1 MKVTEASFN
10 KRIETISSAE
20 EFYKI
25 LTKCYKNHIPVRF
38 YIPFM
43 DKETFEKLSKDPNY
57 PNGSWRYASGFSYQD
72 YYKDAGYGSLKR
84 IDRNKFVIIDPD
96 NSNFV
101 VDSRLTFDELYNGLV
116 KYPEDFNMTID
127 GYDVEFGDKPK
138 TLKKE
143 LSINS
148 LDDFVKFIK
157 KASKQNLNVTF
168 EMPFVKK
175 EYIKDLNKIPSYN
188 RARYEMD
195 PKFREKYEEVSNGK
209 LSGIIGSKYVRID
222 PTDPSLTTDMRL
234 TFNDLYNGLLNTED
248 YEMSVDGKRVPVGE
262 NYPTGYALS
271 EKITDKSSLDDIIN
285 DFETSKDSRFDG
297 KSKEERKQMAVGAYY
312 ALNEDDSR
320 VQYLKVKKQDI
331 PKATRLLDQYGKFKE
346 GVDYVIGAISGRMIS
361 TNPKNFNQMSD
372 ILKKY
377 LPADGGN
384 TTTVSQRPSAFD
396 SIRNQQIADK
406 YKSNNNQKG
415 TTNRNGVWEGKGNIS
430 EMSESEMG
438 DNQSPID
445 IARRMGYDAAREGDK
460 DKYDSSLR
468 SLMNDHP
475 GDKQREDIHKAFIS
489 GMDDF
494 KDHKLEEKDL
504 GKPGKN
510 FDKIAA
516 KAAKEYGSKEAGDK
530 VAGSVLAKLRK
541 KDPKKY
547 TESEEI
553 EPEDKEVKSKK
564 YVIEL
569 SFPYDGD
576 TDLADRIESE
586 IGKKA
591 ELNEVLRTRRIM
603 EFDFKNEGM
612 FRAATSTIE
621 EVMKS
626 LGKKDYKL
634 DTRTEDDVDAPQIL
648 SDEEKEE
655 IKESYNVFVSNGR
668 SPVMV
673 TLPLIVESMKWASNA
688 RLSEETIL
696 KYATNLAT
704 RYNPGSCLDI

>member
-20 EFYKI
+20 EFYKV
-25 LTKCYKNHIPVRF
+25 LTNCYKNHIPVRF

-43 DKETFEKLSKDPNY
+43 DKETFEKLSKDPKF
-57 PNGSWRYASGFSYQD
+57 PNGSWRFAPGFSYQD

-96 NSNFV
+96 NPDFV
-101 VDSRLTFDELYNGLV
+101 VDNRLTFDELYNGLV

-138 TLKKE
+138 TLKKDIT
-143 LSINS
+143 INS
-148 LDDFVKFIK
+148 LEDFVKFIK
-157 KASKQNLNVTF
+157 KASKQNLDVTF

-175 EYIKDLNKIPSYN
+175 EYYEELNKIPSYN
-188 RARYEMD
+188 RIRYEMD
-195 PKFREKYEEVSNGK
+195 PKFREKYEEVSTGK
-209 LSGIIGSKYVRID
+209 LNSIIQNRYVRID
-222 PTDPSLTTDMRL
+222 PIDPSLTSDMRL
-234 TFNDLYNGLLNTED
+234 SFNDLYNGLLNTED
-248 YEMSVDGKRVPVGE
+248 YEMSVDGKRIPVGE
-262 NYPTGYALS
+262 NYPTGYSLS
-271 EKITDKSSLDDIIN
+271 ENITDKSSMDDIIN
-285 DFETSKDSRFDG
+285 DFEKSKDSRFKG
-297 KSKEERKQMAVGAYY
+297 KSKEERRQMAIGAYY
-312 ALNEDDSR
+312 SLNEDDSR
-320 VQYLKVKKQDI
+320 VQYLDVKRQDI
-331 PKATRLLDQYGKFKE
+331 PRATKILDQYGNFKE
-346 GVDYVIGAISGRMIS
+346 GTDYVIGAISGRMIS
-361 TNPKNFNQMSD
+361 TNPQNYNKMAD

-377 LPADGGN
+377 LTPENN
-384 TTTVSQRPSAFD
+384 TSDIQRVSAFD
-396 SIRNQQIADK
+396 SIRDQQLADK
-406 YKSNNNQKG
+406 YSSTTKPKSAINK
-415 TTNRNGVWEGKGNIS
+415 NGVWEGKG
-430 EMSESEMG
+430 EKVMSESEMG

-445 IARRMGYDAAREGDK
+445 IARRMGYDAAKEGDK
-460 DKYDSSLR
+460 DKYDASLR

-475 GDKQREDIHKAFIS
+475 GDKQREDIHKAFIA

-494 KDHKLEEKDL
+494 KSHKLEEKDL

-530 VAGSVLAKLRK
+530 VAGAVLAKLRK
-541 KDPKKY
+541 EHPKKY
-547 TESEEI
+547 TESEE
-553 EPEDKEVKSKK
+553 EPKLDKEAKSKK

-576 TDLADRIESE
+576 SDLADKIESE

-621 EVMKS
+621 DVMKS

-634 DTRTEDDVDAPQIL
+634 DTRTEDDVETPQVL
-648 SDEEKEE
+648 SDAEKEE

-673 TLPLIVESMKWASNA
+673 TLPLIVESMKWASKA
-688 RLSEETIL
+688 QVSEEAIL

>member
-20 EFYKI
+20 EFYKV
-25 LTKCYKNHIPVRF
+25 LTNCYKNHIPVRF

-116 KYPEDFNMTID
+116 KYPEDFAMTID
-127 GYDVEFGDKPK
+127 GYDVEFGNKPK
-138 TLKKE
+138 TLKKDIA
-143 LSINS
+143 INS
-148 LDDFVKFIK
+148 LEDFVKFIK
-157 KASKQNLNVTF
+157 KASKQNLDVTF

-175 EYIKDLNKIPSYN
+175 EYYEELNKIPSYN
-188 RARYEMD
+188 RIRYEMD
-195 PKFREKYEEVSNGK
+195 PKFREKYEEVSTGK
-209 LSGIIGSKYVRID
+209 LNSIIQNRYVRID
-222 PTDPSLTTDMRL
+222 PTDPSLTSDMRL
-234 TFNDLYNGLLNTED
+234 SFNDLYNGLLNTED
-248 YEMSVDGKRVPVGE
+248 YEMSVDGKRIPVGE
-262 NYPTGYALS
+262 NYPTGYSLS
-271 EKITDKSSLDDIIN
+271 ENITDKSSMDDIIN
-285 DFETSKDSRFDG
+285 DFEKSKDPKFKG
-297 KSKEERKQMAVGAYY
+297 KSKEERRQMAIGAYY

-320 VQYLKVKKQDI
+320 VQYLNVKRQDI
-331 PKATRLLDQYGKFKE
+331 PRATKILDQYGHFKE
-346 GVDYVIGAISGRMIS
+346 GTDYVIGAISGRMIS
-361 TNPKNFNQMSD
+361 TNPQNYNKMAD
-372 ILKKY
+372 ILKRY
-377 LPADGGN
+377 LTPENN
-384 TTTVSQRPSAFD
+384 TSDIQRVSAFD
-396 SIRNQQIADK
+396 SIRDQQLADK
-406 YKSNNNQKG
+406 YDSTVKPKAAINK
-415 TTNRNGVWEGKGNIS
+415 NGVWEGKG
-430 EMSESEMG
+430 EKVMRESEMG
-438 DNQSPID
+438 NNQSPID

-460 DKYDSSLR
+460 DKYDASLR

-475 GDKQREDIHKAFIS
+475 GDKQREDIHKAFIA

-530 VAGSVLAKLRK
+530 VAGAVLAKLRK
-541 KDPKKY
+541 EHPKKY
-547 TESEEI
+547 TESEE
-553 EPEDKEVKSKK
+553 EPKLDKEIKSKK

-576 TDLADRIESE
+576 SDLADKIESE

-591 ELNEVLRTRRIM
+591 EVNEVLRTRRIM

-621 EVMKS
+621 DVMKS

-634 DTRTEDDVDAPQIL
+634 DTRTEDDVETPQVL
-648 SDEEKEE
+648 SDDEKEE

-673 TLPLIVESMKWASNA
+673 TLPLIVESMKWASKA
-688 RLSEETIL
+688 QVSEEAIL